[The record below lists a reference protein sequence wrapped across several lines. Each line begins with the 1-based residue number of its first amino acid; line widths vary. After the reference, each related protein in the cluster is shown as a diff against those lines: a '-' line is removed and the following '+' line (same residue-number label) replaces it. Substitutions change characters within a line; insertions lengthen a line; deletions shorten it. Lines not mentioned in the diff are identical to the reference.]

1 MSVVLV
7 TGGSGFIGSHCIL
20 QLLGAGHAV
29 RTTVRHLKREAE
41 VRALLKQGGAE
52 PGEGL
57 SFFAAELE
65 NDAGW
70 AEAVQGCDY
79 VLHVASP
86 LPPHVPKNADELI
99 VPAREGTLRVLRAA
113 RDAGVKRV
121 VVTSSF
127 TAIGYGHAPQK
138 TMFNET
144 SWTDPNAAGVLPY
157 AKSKT
162 LAERA
167 AWDFVAR
174 DGSALELA
182 VVNPVM
188 VFGPVLGPDYSASIF
203 WCSGCWTARYP
214 AARGSILA
222 SSTYATSRI
231 CICAP

>member
-20 QLLGAGHAV
+20 QLLAAGHVV

-127 TAIGYGHAPQK
+127 TAIGYSHAPQK

-162 LAERA
+162 LAERNGVGFRRPRRQRSRTRCRQPGDGVRSGSGARLLGLDSSGA
-167 AWDFVAR
+167 AAA
-174 DGSALELA
+174 G
-182 VVNPVM
+182 
-188 VFGPVLGPDYSASIF
+188 
-203 WCSGCWTARYP
+203 RYP